1 MTEEECHAFVVK
13 SVTLAIGR
21 DGSSGGCVR
30 TVTVTKDG
38 AKRGFLPNTAL
49 QLPGEAT
56 GPPLTAPVT
65 AAA

>member
-1 MTEEECHAFVVK
+1 MTEEQCHAFVVK
-13 SVTLAIGR
+13 AVTLAIGR

-38 AKRGFLPNTAL
+38 ARRGFLPNTAL
-49 QLPGEAT
+49 QLPGEAAR
-56 GPPLTAPVT
+56 PPVAVT